1 MTATKNTIIEPRS
14 AAGTLE
20 LLPREQIAFQR
31 MLQVIQSTYE
41 RYGFLP
47 IETPVFELTDVL
59 LNKSGGD
66 TEKQVFFASKTGS
79 LEKDRELNRRPELA
93 LRFDL
98 TVPMA
103 RYVAEHEHQL
113 TFPFR
118 RYQIQR
124 SYRGERPQRGR
135 MNEFYQCDID
145 IVGKDT
151 LSPTYDAELPAI
163 VCDIFKQ
170 LNLGDFT
177 IHFSNRKI
185 MLGVLEAHSISADVQ
200 TLALRE
206 LDKLDKISA
215 EKVHENMMAVGI
227 PAALGAQ
234 LLQLVQPEASNDAV
248 LKKISTL
255 ASSPTL
261 AEGYK
266 ELQTMCTALAAQGVP
281 EKNARLNL
289 GIIRGLDYY
298 TGTVYETK
306 MDAHPEFGTVCG
318 GGRYENLAG
327 LYTKSHLPGVGLS
340 IGATRLFDQFRA
352 LGHFDG
358 TTTTTAVLVTIME
371 DAYLTDYLG
380 MAQSLRRAGIA
391 TEVFFEGG
399 KMAKQVKYADRAG
412 IPLVVIMGPDEKAK
426 GTVSIKNMSTG
437 AAHECAIADLVR
449 DVQAQL
455 SALTSGQGSR

>member
-1 MTATKNTIIEPRS
+1 MTFKNQIIEPRS
-14 AAGTLE
+14 PAGTIE

-66 TEKQVFFASKTGS
+66 TEKQVFFVSKTGS

-103 RYVAEHEHQL
+103 RYVAEHEHEL
-113 TFPFR
+113 AFPFR

-124 SYRGERPQRGR
+124 SYRGERTQRGR

-151 LSPTYDAELPAI
+151 LSSTYDAELPAI

-185 MLGVLEAHSISADVQ
+185 MLGLLEAQQINADTQV
-200 TLALRE
+200 LVLRE

-215 EKVHENMMAVGI
+215 DKVHENMVAVGI
-227 PAALGAQ
+227 TSALASQ
-234 LLQLVQPEASNDAV
+234 LLQLVTPENDNDAV

-255 ASSPTL
+255 SQSPTL

-266 ELQTMCTALAAQGVP
+266 ELQIMCAALAAQGVP

-340 IGATRLFDQFRA
+340 IGATRLFDHYRA
-352 LGHFDG
+352 LGHFDNTA
-358 TTTTTAVLVTIME
+358 TTTQTLVTLLDE
-371 DAYLTDYLG
+371 ALLGDYLAL
-380 MAQSLRRAGIA
+380 AQTLRRAGIA

-399 KMAKQVKYADRAG
+399 KMAKQMKYADRAG
-412 IPLVVIMGPDEKAK
+412 IPLVVVMGGDEKAK
-426 GTVSIKNMSTG
+426 GTVTLKNMRTG
-437 AAHECAIADLVR
+437 TQTECALTDIATAVA
-449 DVQAQL
+449 AQL
-455 SALTSGQGSR
+455 ATHPANA